1 MLTIALIL
9 GIIEGLTEF
18 LPVSSTGHLIIA
30 GHLLGFT
37 DDTAETFEVFIQL
50 GAILAVVVL
59 YWRRF
64 AGLVPRWSCGDL
76 EQGGDG
82 ATQGSVTEK
91 SAITGWSGVLRLAAA
106 CAPVFVIGLV
116 ARDAIKSY
124 LFAPTPVAWAL
135 IVGGVVMILVDRDH
149 RAVRGER
156 VGLDKISLKQA
167 VGVGCIQCF
176 ALWPGISRSGAT
188 IIGGLACGLE
198 RRAAAEFSFLVAVPV
213 MAVATLFD
221 LIKSLPHLS
230 DEVVV
235 PFLVGFVVSFLVA
248 IAAIRAFVA
257 FLGSFSMLPFGVY
270 RVVLGVVLL
279 GLGVR

>member
-1 MLTIALIL
+1 MLTIAVIL

-37 DDTAETFEVFIQL
+37 DETADTFEVFIQL

-64 AGLVPRWSCGDL
+64 VALLPYESS
-76 EQGGDG
+76 GG
-82 ATQGSVTEK
+82 VENRRE
-91 SAITGWSGVLRLAAA
+91 SAITGWNGIVKLAAA
-106 CAPVFVIGLV
+106 CAPVFVLGLL
-116 ARDAIKSY
+116 ARDAIKAY
-124 LFAPTPVAWAL
+124 LFSPTPVAWAL
-135 IVGGVVMILVDRDH
+135 IVGGIVMIFVDRDH
-149 RAVRGER
+149 RAARGER
-156 VGLDKISLKQA
+156 VGLDDISLKQA
-167 VGVGCIQCF
+167 VGIGCLQCF

-213 MAVATLFD
+213 MAVATVFD
-221 LIKSLPHLS
+221 LLKSLSHLS
-230 DEVVV
+230 SDVFV
-235 PFLVGFVVSFLVA
+235 PFLVGFIVSFIVA

-279 GLGVR
+279 ALGVG